1 MKNYI
6 CKRASNGSIIIL
18 DKNALNGLS
27 FNPKNSSKY
36 GIAISK
42 MIIVSPDI
50 VKKLLIKST
59 KRKLDKFIRLLASL
73 ADDDDATD
81 ASLREA
87 LNDLSRYRN
96 IVEYKYN
103 KYLDEKYKE
112 QLIAKIDILEG
123 EIKKKILRGVFCS
136 AEEGIIAGSS
146 YALHS
151 RQADAAAPPD
161 IGCILLAHIQRAS

>member
-6 CKRASNGSIIIL
+6 CKRTSNGSIIIL

-59 KRKLDKFIRLLASL
+59 KRKMDKFIRLLASL

-123 EIKKKILRGVFCS
+123 EIKKKIIYGDNEKSLNK
-136 AEEGIIAGSS
+136 I
-146 YALHS
+146 Y
-151 RQADAAAPPD
+151 QDMYKN
-161 IGCILLAHIQRAS
+161 ILNNIYYNEPVDEIENRRTR